1 MDSRKITTESYDI
14 TASEYI
20 EKIKTMHPKEFGNK
34 FMKLLK
40 AGGSILDVGCAG
52 GRDATLFVNKGFQ
65 VTGIDLSSRMIEE
78 ATKKEKRA
86 TFQVMDVTQLSFS
99 SNSFDGV
106 WANVIFL
113 HLDREQFKKG
123 LEELFRVLKPGGIV
137 YVSVKKGEG
146 KGFESDERVRG
157 VKKFWAYYQEADVK
171 NFLQEAGF
179 LLIEQNTSEMDHAMA
194 THPFI
199 RFIARKS

>member
-86 TFQVMDVTQLSFS
+86 TFQVMDVTQLSF
-99 SNSFDGV
+99 
-106 WANVIFL
+106 
-113 HLDREQFKKG
+113 
-123 LEELFRVLKPGGIV
+123 
-137 YVSVKKGEG
+137 
-146 KGFESDERVRG
+146 
-157 VKKFWAYYQEADVK
+157 
-171 NFLQEAGF
+171 
-179 LLIEQNTSEMDHAMA
+179 
-194 THPFI
+194 
-199 RFIARKS
+199 